1 MRIVLRILWI
11 IMIFVSIAFGQ
22 SGEIAPGDNLIVE
35 GIPKIPASL
44 AERVRRY
51 TESRSAFLSSWHPTR
66 REMLIG
72 TRFGETP
79 QLHLVKFPG
88 GARTQ
93 LTFYPDRVGGGS
105 FNPKMGD
112 HLVFSKD
119 IGGNEFFQFYRFD
132 IATGEATL
140 LTDGKSRN
148 TGWNWSN
155 AGDRA
160 IYNSTRRNGQDT
172 DFYIIEPQ
180 NPEGTR
186 LLMEVKGGG
195 WFANDWSPDDRKLL
209 ITEYISA
216 TRSLQMAR

>member
-1 MRIVLRILWI
+1 
-11 IMIFVSIAFGQ
+11 
-22 SGEIAPGDNLIVE
+22 
-35 GIPKIPASL
+35 
-44 AERVRRY
+44 
-51 TESRSAFLSSWHPTR
+51 
-66 REMLIG
+66 MLIG

-93 LTFYPDRVGGGS
+93 LTFYPERVGGGS

-132 IATGEATL
+132 VATGDATL

-172 DFYIIEPQ
+172 DFYVIEPQ

-195 WFANDWSPDDRKLL
+195 WFANADWRAVSLASRSESCASRAASKPEPTWPAYLSSPRC
-209 ITEYISA
+209 
-216 TRSLQMAR
+216 Q

>member
-11 IMIFVSIAFGQ
+11 IMIFVSMAFGQ

-35 GIPKIPASL
+35 GVPKIPASL

-93 LTFYPDRVGGGS
+93 LTFYQTCRRRV
-105 FNPKMGD
+105 
-112 HLVFSKD
+112 
-119 IGGNEFFQFYRFD
+119 FQPEDGRPS
-132 IATGEATL
+132 GL
-140 LTDGKSRN
+140 LERHRWK
-148 TGWNWSN
+148 
-155 AGDRA
+155 
-160 IYNSTRRNGQDT
+160 
-172 DFYIIEPQ
+172 
-180 NPEGTR
+180 
-186 LLMEVKGGG
+186 
-195 WFANDWSPDDRKLL
+195 
-209 ITEYISA
+209 
-216 TRSLQMAR
+216 